1 MKEEECHHFFQLTLN
16 LHLSVSASCS
26 HDGGTETFASHS
38 LTFKLRYL
46 DIFTHKLTHIFII
59 ASYFFQLNH
68 PDHHEQVVSTSL
80 PDPPPLWTEMDALPL
95 LHSTTPLLYYY
106 SDTLLLRYSTTT
118 TFTPLL
124 HFYYYYND
132 HNYTSSLQ
140 NSPLKMLC
148 FSFRTTR
155 HFHCDF

>member
-1 MKEEECHHFFQLTLN
+1 MSSFLPVDIE
-16 LHLSVSASCS
+16 
-26 HDGGTETFASHS
+26 FASECLRFLFTRRPAQRHLHHTHS
-38 LTFKLRYL
+38 HSNSDT
-46 DIFTHKLTHIFII
+46 FTHKLTDIFII
-59 ASYFFQLNH
+59 LIASNYFQLNH